1 MPHGMIRLTAMQ
13 VRFWGTRG
21 SIAAP
26 GPSTARFG
34 GNTSCVEVRASD
46 GTVIILDCGTGARE
60 LGMHLVQ
67 TMPQPIRLHLF
78 IGHTHWDHIQ
88 GFPFFVP
95 AFLPGSELNIYAPIG
110 FQRGLEEA
118 MAGQMEYSYFPVK
131 MRDLRSRIHF
141 TELDEGFFRVGGV
154 LVETQFL
161 NHTAPTVAYRMTS
174 DGATIAYATDH
185 EPFWNASGR
194 VSQHPGDER
203 HIAFLKGAN
212 LVIHDAQYTDGEY
225 RDKVGWGHSSLE
237 YAVDVA
243 LAAGVERLVLFHHDP
258 AHDDAMMERMEAM
271 ARDHVGRRG
280 QALDVLA
287 AREGL
292 ELEVRG
298 SSAAPDME
306 EASALQHRQ
315 IVGGRVLLVSR
326 NEPEVAEIE
335 EVLGDDRLVFLREG
349 NLQAALSRGAELLPD
364 IAIIDR
370 ELLDGNGD
378 TVLDV
383 LRDRLGRRNFP
394 IVVLADSSIP
404 SDAVYRGEA
413 SWTDYLS
420 KPFSPPM
427 LRTRVRAWLARTLL
441 AYDPVERRAARIE
454 AVASGDSRARCASLL
469 ATVPLFRQL
478 SAEQRDLLLDSA
490 SEQSFAAG
498 HVLIR
503 ESDPPDRLFVILSG
517 RVRVLE
523 VAPDSPVELIV
534 GELGEGEILGE
545 LSALRNQPRSATV
558 VAIERTHCLVVPQS
572 EFLKLLHNSAAMAV
586 SLLRMLAGRL
596 YETDRRLSRF
606 APDPVTGLAGR
617 RAFHDQYRRLAAVAR
632 RRKTGALLLVV
643 DVLQL
648 RSINDRFGYG
658 VGDDVLRIIADALVE
673 ATRTT
678 DLIVRHGGDEFVVFF
693 PDAGVGDVDTVIA
706 RVSDK
711 IKSLSGKRGIPVAIS
726 CNFGVAYAQSPPES
740 ADDLLREADQDML
753 RRRR

>member
-1 MPHGMIRLTAMQ
+1 MIPAMQ

-26 GPSTARFG
+26 GPDTARFG

-46 GTVIILDCGTGARE
+46 GTVIVLDCGTGARE
-60 LGMHLVQ
+60 LGLHLAQ

-95 AFLPGSELNIYAPIG
+95 AFLPGSELNIYAPLG

-212 LVIHDAQYTDGEY
+212 LVIHDAQYTDAEY
-225 RDKVGWGHSSLE
+225 RDKVGWGHSSIE

-258 AHDDAMMERMEAM
+258 AHDDAMMEQMEAM
-271 ARDHVGRRG
+271 ARAHVGRRG

-287 AREGL
+287 AREGI
-292 ELEVRG
+292 ELDVRG
-298 SSAAPDME
+298 SNAVPDMA

-315 IVGGRVLLVSR
+315 IVGGRVLLVSA

-335 EVLGDDRLVFLREG
+335 EVLGDDGLVFLREPG
-349 NLQAALSRGAELLPD
+349 TRAALARGPELVPD

-370 ELLDGNGD
+370 ELLDGND
-378 TVLDV
+378 DVVLDA

-404 SDAVYRGEA
+404 ADAVYRGEA
-413 SWTDYLS
+413 SWTDYLP

-441 AYDPVERRAARIE
+441 TADPAERRVPRGE
-454 AVASGDSRARCASLL
+454 RPAVSGDNRTRCASLL
-469 ATVPLFRQL
+469 AAVPLFRPL
-478 SAEQRDLLLDSA
+478 TGEQRDLLLDSTT
-490 SEQSFAAG
+490 EHTFTAG

-545 LSALRNQPRSATV
+545 LSVLRNQPRSATV
-558 VAIERTHCLVVPQS
+558 VAVERTHCLVISQV
-572 EFLKLLHNSAAMAV
+572 EFLKVLKSSAELAV
-586 SLLRMLAGRL
+586 SLLRTLAGRL

-643 DVLQL
+643 DVVQL

-658 VGDDVLRIIADALVE
+658 VGDDVLRTVADALVE

-678 DLIVRHGGDEFVVFF
+678 DLIVRHGGDDFVVFF
-693 PDAGVGDVDTVIA
+693 PDAGVSDIDTVIGRA
-706 RVSDK
+706 NEK
-711 IKSLSGKRGIPVAIS
+711 IKVLSGKRGIPVTIA
-726 CNFGVAYAQSPPES
+726 CNFGVAYAQAPPES
-740 ADDLLREADQDML
+740 AEDLLREADQDML
-753 RRRR
+753 RRKR

>member
-1 MPHGMIRLTAMQ
+1 MIRLSAMQ

-26 GPSTARFG
+26 GPNTARYG

-46 GTVIILDCGTGARE
+46 GTVIVLDCGTGARE
-60 LGMHLVQ
+60 LGLHLAQ
-67 TMPQPIRLHLF
+67 TMPHPIRLHLF

-95 AFLPGSELNIYAPIG
+95 AFLPGSELNIYAPLG

-161 NHTAPTVAYRMTS
+161 NHTAPTIAYRMTS

-212 LVIHDAQYTDGEY
+212 LVIHDAQYTDAEY

-258 AHDDAMMERMEAM
+258 AHDDATMERMEAA
-271 ARDHVGRRG
+271 ARAHVGRRG

-292 ELEVRG
+292 ELAVRG
-298 SSAAPDME
+298 SSAVPDMA

-315 IVGGRVLLVSR
+315 IIGGRVLLVSA

-335 EVLGDDRLVFLREG
+335 EVLGDDGLVFLREPDVRS
-349 NLQAALSRGAELLPD
+349 ALSRGPELMPD

-370 ELLDGNGD
+370 DVLDGDGD
-378 TVLDV
+378 AVLDV
-383 LRDRLGRRNFP
+383 MRDRLGRRNFP

-427 LRTRVRAWLARTLL
+427 LRTRVRAWLARTLMVF
-441 AYDPVERRAARIE
+441 DPVDRALPRGEPTATL
-454 AVASGDSRARCASLL
+454 GDSRSRRSSLL
-469 ATVPLFRQL
+469 AALPLFKTL
-478 SAEQRDLLLDSA
+478 SAEQRELLLA
-490 SEQSFAAG
+490 TATEQSFTAG

-503 ESDPPDRLFVILSG
+503 ENDPPDRVFIILSG

-545 LSALRNQPRSATV
+545 LSVLRNQPRSATV
-558 VAIERTHCLVVPQS
+558 VAVERTHCLVIPQT
-572 EFLKLLHNSAAMAV
+572 EFLRVLQSSAELAV
-586 SLLRMLAGRL
+586 SMLRMLAGRL

-632 RRKTGALLLVV
+632 RRKTGALLLMV

-648 RSINDRFGYG
+648 RAINDRFGYG
-658 VGDDVLRIIADALVE
+658 VGDDVLRTVADALVE

-693 PDAGVGDVDTVIA
+693 PDAAAEDIETVMA
-706 RVSDK
+706 RVNEK
-711 IKSLSGKRGIPVAIS
+711 IKGLSGKRGIPVPITCS
-726 CNFGVAYAQSPPES
+726 FGVAYAQSPPES
-740 ADDLLREADQDML
+740 AEDLLRVADQDMV
-753 RRRR
+753 RRKR

>member
-1 MPHGMIRLTAMQ
+1 MIRLSAMQ

-60 LGMHLVQ
+60 LGLHLAQ

-95 AFLPGSELNIYAPIG
+95 AFLPGSELNIYAPLG

-161 NHTAPTVAYRMTS
+161 NHTAPTIAYRMTS

-212 LVIHDAQYTDGEY
+212 LVIHDAQYTDAEY
-225 RDKVGWGHSSLE
+225 RDKVGWGHSSID

-271 ARDHVGRRG
+271 ARAHVGQRG

-298 SSAAPDME
+298 SSAAPDMA

-315 IVGGRVLLVSR
+315 IVGGRVLLVSA

-335 EVLGDDRLVFLREG
+335 EVLNGDGLIFLRESDVR
-349 NLQAALSRGAELLPD
+349 AALSRGPELTPD

-370 ELLDGNGD
+370 ELLDGD
-378 TVLDV
+378 SVLDV

-413 SWTDYLS
+413 SWTDYLP

-441 AYDPVERRAARIE
+441 VFDPVER
-454 AVASGDSRARCASLL
+454 VALRGERVTGPDDSRARCASLL
-469 ATVPLFRQL
+469 ATVPLFRPL
-478 SAEQRDLLLDSA
+478 TAEQRDLLLDSA
-490 SEQSFAAG
+490 TEQSFTAG

-523 VAPDSPVELIV
+523 VASDSPVELIV
-534 GELGEGEILGE
+534 GELGVGEILGE
-545 LSALRNQPRSATV
+545 LSVLRNQPRSATV
-558 VAIERTHCLVVPQS
+558 VAIERTHCLVIPQT
-572 EFLKLLHNSAAMAV
+572 EFLKVLQSSAELSV

-617 RAFHDQYRRLAAVAR
+617 RAFHEQYRRLAAVAR

-643 DVLQL
+643 DVLKL

-658 VGDDVLRIIADALVE
+658 VGDDVLRTVADALVE

-693 PDAGVGDVDTVIA
+693 PDAGVGDIDTVIA
-706 RVSDK
+706 RVNET
-711 IKSLSGKRGIPVAIS
+711 IKGLSGKRGIPVPIT
-726 CNFGVAYAQSPPES
+726 CNFGIAYALAPPES

-753 RRRR
+753 RRKR

>member
-1 MPHGMIRLTAMQ
+1 MQ

-26 GPSTARFG
+26 GPNTARFG

-60 LGMHLVQ
+60 LGLHLAQ

-95 AFLPGSELNIYAPIG
+95 AFLPGSELNIYAPLG

-161 NHTAPTVAYRMTS
+161 NHTAPTIAYRMTS

-212 LVIHDAQYTDGEY
+212 LVIHDAQYTDAEY
-225 RDKVGWGHSSLE
+225 RDKVGWGHSSIE

-258 AHDDAMMERMEAM
+258 AHDDATMERMEAM

-298 SSAAPDME
+298 SSAAPDMA

-315 IVGGRVLLVSR
+315 IVGGRVLLVSA

-335 EVLGDDRLVFLREG
+335 EVLSDVGLVFLRESD
-349 NLQAALSRGAELLPD
+349 LRAALSRGPELLPD

-370 ELLDGNGD
+370 ELLDGD
-378 TVLDV
+378 DDSVLDV

-404 SDAVYRGEA
+404 SDAVYRGET
-413 SWTDYLS
+413 SWTDYLP

-441 AYDPVERRAARIE
+441 VFDPVERAALRGERAIG
-454 AVASGDSRARCASLL
+454 SGDSRARCASLL
-469 ATVPLFRQL
+469 AALPLFRPL
-478 SAEQRDLLLDSA
+478 TPEQRDLLLDSA
-490 SEQSFAAG
+490 TEQTFTAG

-523 VAPDSPVELIV
+523 VATDSPVELIV
-534 GELGEGEILGE
+534 GELGVGEILGE
-545 LSALRNQPRSATV
+545 LSVLRNQPRSATV
-558 VAIERTHCLVVPQS
+558 VAIERTHCLVIPQT
-572 EFLKLLHNSAAMAV
+572 EFRKVLQGSAELAV

-648 RSINDRFGYG
+648 RAINDRFGYG
-658 VGDDVLRIIADALVE
+658 VGDDVLRTVADALVE

-693 PDAGVGDVDTVIA
+693 PDAGVSDIDSVIA

-711 IKSLSGKRGIPVAIS
+711 IKSISGKRGIPVTVA
-726 CNFGVAYAQSPPES
+726 CNFGVAYAQAPPDS
-740 ADDLLREADQDML
+740 AEDLLREADQDML
-753 RRRR
+753 RRKR

>member
-1 MPHGMIRLTAMQ
+1 M
-13 VRFWGTRG
+13 
-21 SIAAP
+21 
-26 GPSTARFG
+26 
-34 GNTSCVEVRASD
+34 
-46 GTVIILDCGTGARE
+46 
-60 LGMHLVQ
+60 
-67 TMPQPIRLHLF
+67 
-78 IGHTHWDHIQ
+78 
-88 GFPFFVP
+88 
-95 AFLPGSELNIYAPIG
+95 PGSELNIYAPIG

-280 QALDVLA
+280 QALEVLA

>member
-1 MPHGMIRLTAMQ
+1 MQ

-60 LGMHLVQ
+60 LGLHLVQ
-67 TMPQPIRLHLF
+67 TMPQPMRLHLF

-95 AFLPGSELNIYAPIG
+95 AFTPGSELNIYAPIG

-161 NHTAPTVAYRMTS
+161 NHTAPTVAYRMTG

-212 LVIHDAQYTDGEY
+212 LVIHDAQYTDAEY

-258 AHDDAMMERMEAM
+258 AHDDAMMEQMEEM
-271 ARDHVGRRG
+271 ARAHVGRRG

-315 IVGGRVLLVSR
+315 IVGGRVLLVSA

-335 EVLGDDRLVFLREG
+335 EILGDDRLVFLRESEVRT
-349 NLQAALSRGAELLPD
+349 AISRGPELLPD

-394 IVVLADSSIP
+394 IIVLADSSIP

-441 AYDPVERRAARIE
+441 AFDPAERRAPRPEGTTGA
-454 AVASGDSRARCASLL
+454 GDSRARCASLL

-478 SAEQRDLLLDSA
+478 STEQRDLLLDSA
-490 SEQSFAAG
+490 TEQSFAPG

-503 ESDPPDRLFVILSG
+503 ESDPPDRLFVILAG

-545 LSALRNQPRSATV
+545 LSVLRNQPRSATV
-558 VAIERTHCLVVPQS
+558 VAVERTHCLVIPQS
-572 EFLKLLHNSAAMAV
+572 EFLKVLQNSAELAV

-658 VGDDVLRIIADALVE
+658 VGDDVLRTVADALVE

-693 PDAGVGDVDTVIA
+693 PDAGVGDIDTVIA
-706 RVSDK
+706 RVNDK
-711 IKSLSGKRGIPVAIS
+711 IKGLSGKRGIPVTIT
-726 CNFGVAYAQSPPES
+726 CNFGIAYAQAPPES
-740 ADDLLREADQDML
+740 AEDLLREADQDML

>member
-1 MPHGMIRLTAMQ
+1 MIRLSAMQ

-26 GPSTARFG
+26 GPNTARYG

-46 GTVIILDCGTGARE
+46 GTVIVLDCGTGARE
-60 LGMHLVQ
+60 LGLHLAQ
-67 TMPQPIRLHLF
+67 TMPHPIRLHLF

-95 AFLPGSELNIYAPIG
+95 AFLPGSELNIYAPLG

-161 NHTAPTVAYRMTS
+161 NHTAPTIAYRMTS

-212 LVIHDAQYTDGEY
+212 LVIHDAQYTDAEY

-258 AHDDAMMERMEAM
+258 AHDDATMERMEVA
-271 ARDHVGRRG
+271 ARAHVGRRG

-292 ELEVRG
+292 ELQVRG
-298 SSAAPDME
+298 SSAVPDMA

-315 IVGGRVLLVSR
+315 IIGGRVLLVSA
-326 NEPEVAEIE
+326 NEPELAEIE
-335 EVLGDDRLVFLREG
+335 EVLGDDGLVFLREPDVRS
-349 NLQAALSRGAELLPD
+349 ALSRGPELMPD

-370 ELLDGNGD
+370 DVLDGDGD
-378 TVLDV
+378 AVLDV
-383 LRDRLGRRNFP
+383 MRDRLGRRNFP

-427 LRTRVRAWLARTLL
+427 LRTRVRAWLARTLMVF
-441 AYDPVERRAARIE
+441 DPVDRVLPRGEPTATL
-454 AVASGDSRARCASLL
+454 GDSRSRRSSLL
-469 ATVPLFRQL
+469 AALPLFRTL
-478 SAEQRDLLLDSA
+478 SAEQRELLLA
-490 SEQSFAAG
+490 TATEQSFTAG

-503 ESDPPDRLFVILSG
+503 ENDPPDRVFIILSG

-545 LSALRNQPRSATV
+545 LSVLRNQPRSATV
-558 VAIERTHCLVVPQS
+558 VAVERTHCLVIPQT
-572 EFLKLLHNSAAMAV
+572 EFLRVLQSSAELAV
-586 SLLRMLAGRL
+586 SMLRMLAGRL

-632 RRKTGALLLVV
+632 RRKTGALLLMA

-648 RSINDRFGYG
+648 RAINDRFGYG
-658 VGDDVLRIIADALVE
+658 VGDDVLRTVADALVE

-678 DLIVRHGGDEFVVFF
+678 DLIVRHGGDEFLVFF
-693 PDAGVGDVDTVIA
+693 PDAAAEDIETVMA
-706 RVSDK
+706 RVNEK
-711 IKSLSGKRGIPVAIS
+711 IKGLSGKRGIPVPITCS
-726 CNFGVAYAQSPPES
+726 FGVAYAQSPPES
-740 ADDLLREADQDML
+740 AEDLLRVADQDMV
-753 RRRR
+753 RRKR

>member
-1 MPHGMIRLTAMQ
+1 MH

-34 GNTSCVEVRASD
+34 GNTSCVEVQASD

-60 LGMHLVQ
+60 LGMHLAQ

-161 NHTAPTVAYRMTS
+161 NHTAPTIAYRMTS

-185 EPFWNASGR
+185 EPFWNPSGR

-212 LVIHDAQYTDGEY
+212 LVIHDAQYTDAEY

-280 QALDVLA
+280 QALEVLA

-292 ELEVRG
+292 ELEVHG

-335 EVLGDDRLVFLREG
+335 EVLGDDRLVFLRETDIS
-349 NLQAALSRGAELLPD
+349 AALSRGAELLPD

-378 TVLDV
+378 TVLNV

-441 AYDPVERRAARIE
+441 AYDPVERRTARVEAAM
-454 AVASGDSRARCASLL
+454 ASGDSRARCAGLL

-478 SAEQRDLLLDSA
+478 SPEQRDLLLDSA
-490 SEQSFAAG
+490 TEQSFAPG
-498 HVLIR
+498 QVLIR

-545 LSALRNQPRSATV
+545 LSVLRNQPRSATV
-558 VAIERTHCLVVPQS
+558 VAMERTHCLVIPQS
-572 EFLKLLHNSAAMAV
+572 EFLKVLHNSAELAV

-658 VGDDVLRIIADALVE
+658 VGDDVLRTVADALIE

-693 PDAGVGDVDTVIA
+693 PDAGIGDIDTVIT
-706 RVSDK
+706 RVNDK
-711 IKSLSGKRGIPVAIS
+711 IKGLSGKRGIPVTIN
-726 CNFGVAYAQSPPES
+726 CNFGIAYAQAPPES
-740 ADDLLREADQDML
+740 AEDLLREADLDML

>member
-1 MPHGMIRLTAMQ
+1 MH

-141 TELDEGFFRVGGV
+141 TELDEGFFRVGAV

-161 NHTAPTVAYRMTS
+161 NHTAPTIAYRMTS

-212 LVIHDAQYTDGEY
+212 LVIHDAQYTDAEY

-258 AHDDAMMERMEAM
+258 AHDDAMMEQLEAM
-271 ARDHVGRRG
+271 AREHVGRRG
-280 QALDVLA
+280 QALEVLA

-292 ELEVRG
+292 ELEVHG

-335 EVLGDDRLVFLREG
+335 EVLGDDRLVFLRET

-370 ELLDGNGD
+370 DLLDGGD
-378 TVLDV
+378 TVLDL

-441 AYDPVERRAARIE
+441 AYDPVGRRAARVE
-454 AVASGDSRARCASLL
+454 AAMASGDSRARRASLL

-478 SAEQRDLLLDSA
+478 SPEQRDLLLDSA
-490 SEQSFAAG
+490 TEQSFAPG

-503 ESDPPDRLFVILSG
+503 ESDQPDRLFVILSG

-545 LSALRNQPRSATV
+545 LSVLRNQPRSATV
-558 VAIERTHCLVVPQS
+558 VAVERTHCLVIPQS
-572 EFLKLLHNSAAMAV
+572 EFLKVLHNSAELAV

-658 VGDDVLRIIADALVE
+658 VGDDVLRTVGDSLIE

-693 PDAGVGDVDTVIA
+693 PDAGAGDIDTVIA
-706 RVSDK
+706 RVKDT
-711 IKSLSGKRGIPVAIS
+711 IKDLSGKRGIPVTIS
-726 CNFGVAYAQSPPES
+726 CNFGIAYAQAPPES

>member
-1 MPHGMIRLTAMQ
+1 MQ

-60 LGMHLVQ
+60 LGLHLAQ

-95 AFLPGSELNIYAPIG
+95 AFLPGSELNIYAPLG

-161 NHTAPTVAYRMTS
+161 NHTAPTIAYRMTS

-212 LVIHDAQYTDGEY
+212 LVIHDAQYTDAEY
-225 RDKVGWGHSSLE
+225 RDKVGWGHSSID

-271 ARDHVGRRG
+271 ARAHVGQRG

-298 SSAAPDME
+298 SSAAPDMA

-315 IVGGRVLLVSR
+315 IVGGSVLLVSA

-335 EVLGDDRLVFLREG
+335 EVLNGDGLIFLRESDVR
-349 NLQAALSRGAELLPD
+349 AALSRGPELTPD

-370 ELLDGNGD
+370 ELLDGD
-378 TVLDV
+378 SVLDV

-413 SWTDYLS
+413 SWTDYLP

-441 AYDPVERRAARIE
+441 VFDPVER
-454 AVASGDSRARCASLL
+454 VALRGERVTGPDDSRARCASLL
-469 ATVPLFRQL
+469 ATVPLFRPL
-478 SAEQRDLLLDSA
+478 TAEQRDLLLDSA
-490 SEQSFAAG
+490 TEQSFTAG

-523 VAPDSPVELIV
+523 VASDSPVELIV
-534 GELGEGEILGE
+534 GELGVGEILGE
-545 LSALRNQPRSATV
+545 LSVLRNQPRSATV
-558 VAIERTHCLVVPQS
+558 VAVERTHCLVIPQT
-572 EFLKLLHNSAAMAV
+572 EFLKVLQSSAELSV

-617 RAFHDQYRRLAAVAR
+617 RAFHEQYRRLAAVAR

-643 DVLQL
+643 DVLKL

-658 VGDDVLRIIADALVE
+658 VGDDVLRTVADALVE

-693 PDAGVGDVDTVIA
+693 PDAGVGDIDTVIA
-706 RVSDK
+706 RVNET
-711 IKSLSGKRGIPVAIS
+711 IKGLSGKRGIPVPIT
-726 CNFGVAYAQSPPES
+726 CNFGIAYALAPPES

-753 RRRR
+753 RRKR